1 MVQGPGYKDILLVL
15 LDDRCNLR
23 EKEDSEMSQV
33 LNPLPALP
41 PLHLLAEMLEP
52 PEMSRTS
59 APPQYEP
66 RAVQEPGV
74 VYLYKT
80 WQGVGGPGWLKHFS
94 QKMQGWKG
102 R

>member
-80 WQGVGGPGWLKHFS
+80 WQGVGGPGWLS
-94 QKMQGWKG
+94 G
-102 R
+102 